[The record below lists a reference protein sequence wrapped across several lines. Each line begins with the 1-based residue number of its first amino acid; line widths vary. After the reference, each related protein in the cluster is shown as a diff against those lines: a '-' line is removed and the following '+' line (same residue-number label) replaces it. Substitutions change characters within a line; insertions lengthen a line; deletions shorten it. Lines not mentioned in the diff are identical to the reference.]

1 VNAYPHSAPRI
12 VVAGLAG
19 DAGKTLVSLALLR
32 DARRNATPTAAFK
45 KGPDYIDAGWLGW
58 AAGRAARNLDTFL
71 MGKAVTA
78 RLFSD
83 HAISDGLNL
92 IEGNR
97 GLFDGLD
104 ELGTHSTAELAKL
117 LNAPVLLVIDAT
129 KVTRTVA
136 ALVLGCRALD
146 PAVQIGGIVFNR
158 VAGARQEAVLRKSI
172 ATVCDIPVLGVIPK
186 IAEQALLPQ
195 RHLGL
200 VTPEE
205 HGRPEELAGYLESLA
220 AERLDTARI
229 LEVAAGAP
237 AIENPAASARI
248 AVPHEGLRI
257 GYLKDAPF
265 TFYYPDNLEALERSG
280 ARLVPIPV
288 LSATRLPDGLDAL
301 YVGGGFP
308 ETHAALLAANTGLRG
323 SVRERALAGLP
334 VYAECGGL
342 MFLAQSIRWRGE
354 TFPMAAVLPFAVE
367 VSGAPQGHGY
377 VELLVDRPNP
387 YYPVGTAIRG
397 HEFHYS
403 RIVAQPEMPAT
414 ACAMGRGAGAFG
426 GRDGVLL
433 KNVWASYTHVHA
445 ASTPEWAEGLL
456 RAAGSHAARRLAV
469 PRERSYALSAGSK
482 DGVA

>member
-1 VNAYPHSAPRI
+1 MNAYSHSAPRI

-32 DARRNATPTAAFK
+32 DARRNGKPAAAFK

-58 AAGRAARNLDTFL
+58 AADRAARNLDTFL
-71 MGKAVTA
+71 MGRAVTA
-78 RLFSD
+78 RLFSS
-83 HAISDGLNL
+83 HSISDGFNL

-146 PAVQIGGIVFNR
+146 PAVWIGGIVFNR

-172 ATVCDIPVLGVIPK
+172 GAVCDIPVLGVVPK
-186 IAEQALLPQ
+186 ITEQGLLPQ

-205 HGRPEELAGYLESLA
+205 HGRHEELAGYLESLA
-220 AERLDTARI
+220 AERLDTAGIRELAGSAPTI
-229 LEVAAGAP
+229 EDPGAGMGIAARGA
-237 AIENPAASARI
+237 
-248 AVPHEGLRI
+248 GLRV

-280 ARLVPIPV
+280 ARLVPIPA

-323 SVRERALAGLP
+323 SVREQALAGLP
-334 VYAECGGL
+334 IYAECGGL
-342 MFLAQSIRWRGE
+342 MFLAQSIHWRGE
-354 TFPMAAVLPFAVE
+354 AFPMAGVLPFAVE
-367 VSGAPQGHGY
+367 VTRAPQGHGY
-377 VELLVDRPNP
+377 VEFVVDRPNP

-403 RIVAQPEMPAT
+403 RIVAGPGMPAT
-414 ACAMGRGAGAFG
+414 ACALARGAGARE
-426 GRDGVLL
+426 GRDGVLV

-445 ASTPEWAEGLL
+445 AATPEWVEGLL
-456 RAAGSHAARRLAV
+456 RAAGRYAARRPVV
-469 PRERSYALSAGSK
+469 PRERSYAPCAGSK
-482 DGVA
+482 DGVE